1 MTTGD
6 TNKWLNT
13 IHCYGNG
20 FDEFDRFAN
29 TITSALENPLAT
41 IDKVMDKI
49 DFQLNQYTEKDG
61 TMVIELAV
69 VGMTEKDLKVTVK
82 TEQNVSN
89 LSIKSIIPELT
100 DEEKQ
105 KINERTYRFKKIKSM
120 SKMDITLLLDK
131 TLDVSK
137 TTKTVENGLLTIR
150 IPVKAEEKP
159 VEFEI

>member
-49 DFQLNQYTEKDG
+49 DFPLNQYTEKDG
-61 TMVIELAV
+61 TMVFELAV

-100 DEEKQ
+100 EEEKTTE
-105 KINERTYRFKKIKSM
+105 N
-120 SKMDITLLLDK
+120 LL
-131 TLDVSK
+131 
-137 TTKTVENGLLTIR
+137 R
-150 IPVKAEEKP
+150 KALGRLNSGK
-159 VEFEI
+159 

>member
-1 MTTGD
+1 
-6 TNKWLNT
+6 
-13 IHCYGNG
+13 
-20 FDEFDRFAN
+20 
-29 TITSALENPLAT
+29 
-41 IDKVMDKI
+41 MDKI
-49 DFQLNQYTEKDG
+49 DFPLNQYTEKDG
-61 TMVIELAV
+61 TMVFELAV

-100 DEEKQ
+100 EEEKQ

-120 SKMDITLLLDK
+120 NKIDITLLLDK